1 MPIIIAMV
9 LGLAVLLIYAFTNID
24 KLVQIEYKKFKEEW
38 TKDGKPRGF
47 FWRSP
52 ECSWFASSI
61 AMQKLSFTWIFK
73 TPQWMRTD
81 FEANNHLR
89 RLRLFVLL
97 FNNGIVVWFTIAMI
111 IIRNPTFAWPQT
123 SENKSA
129 ADIVW
134 HETDQDKAER
144 AIFLKQLL
152 TGI

>member
-97 FNNGIVVWFTIAMI
+97 FNNGIVVWFMIAMI
-111 IIRNPTFAWPQT
+111 IIKNPTLPGHRHQKINPQQISFGMRLT
-123 SENKSA
+123 K
-129 ADIVW
+129 I
-134 HETDQDKAER
+134 
-144 AIFLKQLL
+144 KQNEPFF
-152 TGI
+152 